1 MPKTLVNIITEDNPI
16 PAYLFI
22 KEKYEVGDRL
32 MYISAKDTEDDLD
45 ALSDLFNVPAT
56 HIEEIVLKHNM
67 DEFTYEKI
75 CRTVLG
81 FLNPDVNYCVNL
93 AGGTRY
99 MALAVQQVFERFKSE
114 FFYVQVEENLI
125 VKSAFDDSI
134 FNNDDYFFPIRHRM
148 TVAEYLRA
156 HEIKHDL
163 GRYRHVPT
171 RSKEASE
178 YLYRSF
184 SQNRLSDE
192 DYKILE
198 MLRNDYRKRN
208 RIKISAVETT
218 GDGDGPAIPGLS
230 RFLYEIRF
238 VPRQAGFINRLE
250 LEYLTGGWF
259 EEYVYYLVKKYV
271 KPQDIAMG
279 IKISRAGVRHDNEL
293 DVVFTKGNKLFVIEC
308 KTGVKTERLFNE
320 IVYKACAIKCNIN
333 YQKPFLNA
341 DGKSITI
348 TIDEGL
354 IVKDFLSTDEER
366 LLIDTHYQNE
376 NPEIRNA
383 FIFCLYTGMRF
394 CDVKDLTFG
403 NFDFANHLVTYE
415 QNKTKGHSSKSGVTL
430 PLTDELLG
438 LIGEQPESREKGDLV
453 FMLPS
458 HTMCLKALRRWTK
471 RAGIDKHITWHCARH
486 SFGTNMAATAAQKG
500 ISIRVVQD
508 LMGHS
513 NLRYTE
519 RYTRV
524 MDEQKKAAMAELS
537 KMMEG

>member
-1 MPKTLVNIITEDNPI
+1 MSKTLVNIITEDNPI

-81 FLNPDVNYCVNL
+81 FLNPDMNYCVNL

-114 FFYVQVEENLI
+114 FYYVQVEENLI

-134 FNNDDYFFPIRHRM
+134 FNNDDYFFPIRYRM
-148 TVAEYLRA
+148 TIADYLKA
-156 HEIKHDL
+156 HEIRHDL
-163 GRYRHVPT
+163 DRYRHVPI

-178 YLYRSF
+178 YMYRLF
-184 SQNRLSDE
+184 SQHRLSDG

-218 GDGDGPAIPGLS
+218 GDGDGPVIPDLS

-238 VPRQAGFINRLE
+238 VPRQAGFINKSE

-271 KPQDIAMG
+271 KPQDIAIG

-320 IVYKACAIKCNIN
+320 IVYKACAIKE
-333 YQKPFLNA
+333 A
-341 DGKSITI
+341 
-348 TIDEGL
+348 
-354 IVKDFLSTDEER
+354 
-366 LLIDTHYQNE
+366 
-376 NPEIRNA
+376 
-383 FIFCLYTGMRF
+383 
-394 CDVKDLTFG
+394 
-403 NFDFANHLVTYE
+403 
-415 QNKTKGHSSKSGVTL
+415 
-430 PLTDELLG
+430 LLG
-438 LIGEQPESREKGDLV
+438 VSCYSYIFSLTRDDKDNTFKLI
-453 FMLPS
+453 
-458 HTMCLKALRRWTK
+458 
-471 RAGIDKHITWHCARH
+471 AG
-486 SFGTNMAATAAQKG
+486 NMD
-500 ISIRVVQD
+500 IIF
-508 LMGHS
+508 
-513 NLRYTE
+513 
-519 RYTRV
+519 
-524 MDEQKKAAMAELS
+524 
-537 KMMEG
+537 